1 MPYAGERSEGKKGM
15 VLKMKKIIIP
25 TVIILIL
32 LLVTIST
39 IVIIKVNKPKEEPKQ
54 EVVYEV
60 PEELVE
66 EENTLIGA
74 ATVEKHIPEE
84 GLIPLDPTYQ
94 GYAVAGKIQI
104 PKTGVDTPFF
114 DGVTVE
120 KMEIAPCLLY
130 KTGNVN
136 EPGNVLIV
144 GHNYM
149 NDTLFS
155 NNKYLEIGDKIII
168 TAMDGYIKEY
178 TIYDKFITTAEDVS
192 YIKRDTN
199 GFPEISL
206 QTCTDDEQERLILLA
221 K

>member
-1 MPYAGERSEGKKGM
+1 MSSLKK
-15 VLKMKKIIIP
+15 KY
-25 TVIILIL
+25 VILAIVVAVIL
-32 LLVTIST
+32 IST
-39 IVIIKVNKPKEEPKQ
+39 IITVIVIKSSKPKEPEQ
-54 EVVYEV
+54 EVIYEI
-60 PEELVE
+60 PEELVNE
-66 EENTLIGA
+66 ESTVIGA
-74 ATVEKHIPEE
+74 NVEKHIPEE
-84 GLIPLDPTYQ
+84 GLVPLDPTYQ

-136 EPGNVLIV
+136 EPGNILIV

-155 NNKYLEIGDKIII
+155 NNKLLEIGDKIII

-192 YIKRDTN
+192 YLKRNTN
-199 GFPEISL
+199 GFPEITL
-206 QTCTDDEQERLILLA
+206 QTCTDDEQQRLILLA